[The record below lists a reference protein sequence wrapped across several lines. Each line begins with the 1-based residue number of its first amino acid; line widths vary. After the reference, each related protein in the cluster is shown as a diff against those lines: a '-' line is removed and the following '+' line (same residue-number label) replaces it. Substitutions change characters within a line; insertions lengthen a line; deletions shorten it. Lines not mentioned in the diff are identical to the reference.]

1 MIKKESYKFPDIILK
16 SLFNSEL
23 NKDTVKELEIY
34 IEKRKPKNDIENYL
48 IKITEEYVNELFSKD
63 ETKPFRS
70 YIIKGNLT
78 PIFDMINIVLKYENN
93 IDALFILINSIFEI
107 YKELNSQCI
116 VEYTNKINDIL
127 RNNDKIIT
135 RYINKLLDVAIILKI
150 HIDSNVRGCGN
161 VLDNILQKTVTKAL
175 KDKSNQSFDSKKL
188 INKLLEKV
196 NTNNTIIKLF
206 VVNWII
212 LIIDINQI
220 QLINILQDIL
230 PWLFNLLNDNSEEVR
245 SIVKKCLIPIQDN
258 LEKNYEDYYL
268 ENKSIYE
275 KNLTLIIEKC
285 NSNGKSK
292 TFVFER
298 LNNYLKKYYNI
309 MLKYVSS
316 IEESKSQANLLQFK
330 PFQNDTNIIRK
341 QSVKTYHL
349 NDNLIKSS
357 FNSLTPHQKK
367 IPIGILNTN
376 FQENENKNYN
386 IKDSLKLIPF
396 HLFINVLDV
405 ILNQNNEKY
414 STNTNEWLAKI
425 IELVPK
431 NTKEFDVK
439 TFSNKIKI
447 NINSQKLEL
456 IIHWYQILFDKYGDN
471 MFSNGDGFIDNFD
484 KLLPNDNEK
493 LLEQMIYFLCDVANY
508 NESYLNVI
516 FDKIINQLLNNK
528 KLRDLYWEKIM
539 KLLSDKIDIVKIY
552 QKFSEI
558 LLSINNVKF
567 IHEMVN
573 KLNIFLISNNSGK
586 ELRLTLSKYGRDK
599 DKYAKAFFDQLYTV
613 WSYSPIAVLIL
624 TIFSEYYELSF
635 NLILNF
641 TGIKLENEFYKE
653 LGLMVQLLE
662 TSSFN
667 PIRIKFL
674 EPMKN
679 LYLVRSIYGILMLLP
694 QGNAFDALSKRME
707 GISTLYDYDQYK
719 EENSDNEIVNEDIN
733 YYIKI
738 FNDTQK
744 LLKI

>member
-1 MIKKESYKFPDIILK
+1 MNKKEFKFPEIILK
-16 SLFNSEL
+16 SLFNKDL
-23 NKDTVKELEIY
+23 NKGTAKELEIF
-34 IEKRKPKNDIENYL
+34 IAKKMPKNDIENSL
-48 IKITEEYVNELFSKD
+48 IKLTEDYVNELFSK
-63 ETKPFRS
+63 EESKPYRNL
-70 YIIKGNLT
+70 IIKGDLN

-93 IDALFILINSIFEI
+93 TDALFILFNSIFEI
-107 YKELNSQCI
+107 YKELNAEVI

-127 RNNDKIIT
+127 KNNDKIIT
-135 RYINKLLDVAIILKI
+135 KYINKLLDVVIILKI
-150 HIDSNVRGCGN
+150 HFNSNVRECGKI
-161 VLDNILQKTVTKAL
+161 LDQILQNKVTQSL
-175 KDKSNQSFDSKKL
+175 KDKTNQSFDSRKL

-206 VVNWII
+206 VVNWIK

-230 PWLFNLLNDNSEEVR
+230 PWLFNLLNDNSEEVIY
-245 SIVKKCLIPIQDN
+245 IVKQCLCSIQLI
-258 LEKNYEDYYL
+258 LETNYENYYL
-268 ENKSIYE
+268 DNKVIYE

-285 NSNGKSK
+285 NSIVKSK
-292 TFVFER
+292 EFVFER
-298 LNNYLKKYYNI
+298 LNNYLKKYYKI
-309 MLKYVSS
+309 MLKYVTS
-316 IEESKSQANLLQFK
+316 IEESKSQANLIKMK
-330 PFQNDTNIIRK
+330 PFLNDSKITRK
-341 QSVKTYHL
+341 QSVKNHKKR
-349 NDNLIKSS
+349 DNSIKSS
-357 FNSLTPHQKK
+357 FNSLTPHQKT
-367 IPIGILNTN
+367 ISFLSNLNP
-376 FQENENKNYN
+376 QDIENNEYN

-471 MFSNGDGFIDNFD
+471 MFPNGEGFIDNFD

-493 LLEQMIYFLCDVANY
+493 LLEQMIYFFCDVANY
-508 NESYLNVI
+508 NESYLNDI
-516 FDKIINQLLNNK
+516 IDKIINQLLNDK

-567 IHEMVN
+567 INEMVN

-586 ELRLTLSKYGRDK
+586 ELRSTLSKYGRDK
-599 DKYAKAFFDQLYTV
+599 DKYAKTFFDQLYNV
-613 WSYSPIAVLIL
+613 WSYSPIGVLIL

-719 EENSDNEIVNEDIN
+719 EDNCDNEIVNEDIN

-744 LLKI
+744 LIKN

>member
-1 MIKKESYKFPDIILK
+1 MNEKEYKFPEIILK
-16 SLFNSEL
+16 SLFNKDL
-23 NKDTVKELEIY
+23 NKATARELEKFIS
-34 IEKRKPKNDIENYL
+34 KKMPKNDKENSL
-48 IKITEEYVNELFSKD
+48 IKLTEEYVNELFSKD
-63 ETKPFRS
+63 ESKKYRRD
-70 YIIKGNLT
+70 IIKGNLT

-93 IDALFILINSIFEI
+93 TDALFILFNSIFEI
-107 YKELNSQCI
+107 YKELNAEVI

-127 RNNDKIIT
+127 KNNDKIIT
-135 RYINKLLDVAIILKI
+135 KYINKLLDVVIILKI
-150 HIDSNVRGCGN
+150 HFNSNVRECGKI
-161 VLDNILQKTVTKAL
+161 LDQILQNKVTQSL

-206 VVNWII
+206 VVNWIK

-230 PWLFNLLNDNSEEVR
+230 PWLFNLLNDNSEEVIY
-245 SIVKKCLIPIQDN
+245 IVKQCLCSIQLI
-258 LEKNYEDYYL
+258 LETNYENYYL
-268 ENKSIYE
+268 DNKVIYE

-285 NSNGKSK
+285 NSIVKSK
-292 TFVFER
+292 EFVFER
-298 LNNYLKKYYNI
+298 LNNYLKKYYKI
-309 MLKYVSS
+309 MLKYVTS
-316 IEESKSQANLLQFK
+316 IEESKSQANLIKMK
-330 PFQNDTNIIRK
+330 PFLNDSKITRK
-341 QSVKTYHL
+341 QSVKNHKKR
-349 NDNLIKSS
+349 DNSIKSS
-357 FNSLTPHQKK
+357 FNSLTPHQKT
-367 IPIGILNTN
+367 ISFLSNLNP
-376 FQENENKNYN
+376 QDIENNEYN

-471 MFSNGDGFIDNFD
+471 MFPNGEGFIDNFD

-493 LLEQMIYFLCDVANY
+493 LLEQMIYFFCDVANY
-508 NESYLNVI
+508 NESYLNDI
-516 FDKIINQLLNNK
+516 IDKIINQLLNDK

-558 LLSINNVKF
+558 LLLINNVKF

-641 TGIKLENEFYKE
+641 TGIKLENEFFKE

-662 TSSFN
+662 SSSFN

-719 EENSDNEIVNEDIN
+719 EDNCDNEIVNEDIN

-744 LLKI
+744 LIKN

>member
-1 MIKKESYKFPDIILK
+1 MNKKEFKFPEIILK
-16 SLFNSEL
+16 SLFNKDL
-23 NKDTVKELEIY
+23 NKGTAKELEIF
-34 IEKRKPKNDIENYL
+34 IAKKMPKNDIENSL
-48 IKITEEYVNELFSKD
+48 IKLTEDYVNELFSK
-63 ETKPFRS
+63 EESKPYRNL
-70 YIIKGNLT
+70 IIKGDLN

-93 IDALFILINSIFEI
+93 TDALFILFNSIFEI
-107 YKELNSQCI
+107 YKELDSKVI
-116 VEYTNKINDIL
+116 VEYTNKINDII

-135 RYINKLLDVAIILKI
+135 KYINKLLDVVIILKI
-150 HIDSNVRGCGN
+150 HFNLNVRECGKI
-161 VLDNILQKTVTKAL
+161 LDQILQNKVTQSL
-175 KDKSNQSFDSKKL
+175 KDKTNQSFDSRKL

-206 VVNWII
+206 VVNWIK

-245 SIVKKCLIPIQDN
+245 SIVKKCLISIQDI
-258 LEKNYEDYYL
+258 LETNYENFYL
-268 ENKSIYE
+268 DNKGIYD

-285 NSNGKSK
+285 NSDVKSK
-292 TFVFER
+292 QFVFER

-309 MLKYVSS
+309 MLKYVTL
-316 IEESKSQANLLQFK
+316 IEESKSQANLIKYK
-330 PFQNDTNIIRK
+330 PFLNDINISRK
-341 QSVKTYHL
+341 QSVKNYHITT
-349 NDNLIKSS
+349 DNSTTSS
-357 FNSLTPHQKK
+357 FNSLTPHLKK
-367 IPIGILNTN
+367 ITFPKNLNV
-376 FQENENKNYN
+376 QEIENNDYN

-405 ILNQNNEKY
+405 ILNQKNEKY
-414 STNTNEWLAKI
+414 STETNECLAKI

-439 TFSNKIKI
+439 TFSNKIKS
-447 NINSQKLEL
+447 NINSQKLQL

-471 MFSNGDGFIDNFD
+471 MFPNGDGFIDNFD
-484 KLLPNDNEK
+484 KLLPNDDEK
-493 LLEQMIYFLCDVANY
+493 LLEQMIYFFCDVANY
-508 NESYLNVI
+508 NESYLNDI
-516 FDKIINQLLNNK
+516 IDKIINQLLNNK

-558 LLSINNVKF
+558 LLLINNVKF
-567 IHEMVN
+567 INEMVN

-586 ELRLTLSKYGRDK
+586 ELRSTLSKYGRDK
-599 DKYAKAFFDQLYTV
+599 DKYAKAFFDQLYTI

-624 TIFSEYYELSF
+624 TLFSEYYELSF

>member
-1 MIKKESYKFPDIILK
+1 MNEKEYKFPEIILK
-16 SLFNSEL
+16 SLFNKDL
-23 NKDTVKELEIY
+23 NKATARELEKFIS
-34 IEKRKPKNDIENYL
+34 KKMPKNDKENSL
-48 IKITEEYVNELFSKD
+48 IKLTEEYVNELFSKD
-63 ETKPFRS
+63 ESKKYRRD
-70 YIIKGNLT
+70 IIKGNLT

-93 IDALFILINSIFEI
+93 TDALFILFNSIFEI
-107 YKELNSQCI
+107 YKELNAEVI

-127 RNNDKIIT
+127 KNNDKIIT
-135 RYINKLLDVAIILKI
+135 KYINKLLDVVIILKI
-150 HIDSNVRGCGN
+150 HFNSNVRECGKI
-161 VLDNILQKTVTKAL
+161 LDQILQNKVTQSL

-206 VVNWII
+206 VVNWIK

-230 PWLFNLLNDNSEEVR
+230 PWLFNLLNDNSEEVIY
-245 SIVKKCLIPIQDN
+245 IVKQCLCSIQLI
-258 LEKNYEDYYL
+258 LETNYENYYL
-268 ENKSIYE
+268 DNKVIYE

-285 NSNGKSK
+285 NSIVKSK
-292 TFVFER
+292 EFVFER
-298 LNNYLKKYYNI
+298 LNNYLKKYYKI
-309 MLKYVSS
+309 MLKYVTS
-316 IEESKSQANLLQFK
+316 IEESKSQANLIKMK
-330 PFQNDTNIIRK
+330 PFLNDSKITRK
-341 QSVKTYHL
+341 QSVKNHKKR
-349 NDNLIKSS
+349 DNSIKSS
-357 FNSLTPHQKK
+357 FNSLTPHQKT
-367 IPIGILNTN
+367 ISFLSNLNP
-376 FQENENKNYN
+376 QDIENNEYN

-439 TFSNKIKI
+439 TFSNKIKN

-471 MFSNGDGFIDNFD
+471 MFPNGEGFIDNFD

-493 LLEQMIYFLCDVANY
+493 LLEQMIYFFCDVANY
-508 NESYLNVI
+508 NESYLNAI
-516 FDKIINQLLNNK
+516 IDKIINQLLNDK

-539 KLLSDKIDIVKIY
+539 KLLSEKIDIVKIY

-558 LLSINNVKF
+558 LLLINNVKF
-567 IHEMVN
+567 INEMVN

-586 ELRLTLSKYGRDK
+586 ELRSTLSKYGRDK
-599 DKYAKAFFDQLYTV
+599 DKYAKTFFDQLYNV
-613 WSYSPIAVLIL
+613 WSYSPIGVLIL

-719 EENSDNEIVNEDIN
+719 EDNCDNEIVNEDIN

-744 LLKI
+744 LIKN

>member
-1 MIKKESYKFPDIILK
+1 MNEKEYKFPEIILK
-16 SLFNSEL
+16 SLFNKDL
-23 NKDTVKELEIY
+23 NKATARELEKFIS
-34 IEKRKPKNDIENYL
+34 KKMPKNDKENSL
-48 IKITEEYVNELFSKD
+48 IKFTEEYVNELFSKD
-63 ETKPFRS
+63 ESKKYRRD
-70 YIIKGNLT
+70 IIKGNLT

-93 IDALFILINSIFEI
+93 TDALFILFNSIFEI
-107 YKELNSQCI
+107 YKELNAEVI

-127 RNNDKIIT
+127 KNNDKIIT
-135 RYINKLLDVAIILKI
+135 KYINKLLDVVIILKI
-150 HIDSNVRGCGN
+150 HFNSNVRECGKI
-161 VLDNILQKTVTKAL
+161 LDQILQNKVTQSL

-206 VVNWII
+206 VVNWIK

-230 PWLFNLLNDNSEEVR
+230 PWLFNLLNDNSEEVIY
-245 SIVKKCLIPIQDN
+245 IVKQCLCSIQLI
-258 LEKNYEDYYL
+258 LETNYENYYL
-268 ENKSIYE
+268 DNKVIYE

-285 NSNGKSK
+285 NSIVKSK
-292 TFVFER
+292 EFVFER
-298 LNNYLKKYYNI
+298 LNNYLKKYYKI
-309 MLKYVSS
+309 MLKYVTS
-316 IEESKSQANLLQFK
+316 IEESKSQANLIKMK
-330 PFQNDTNIIRK
+330 PFLNDSKITRK
-341 QSVKTYHL
+341 QSVKNHKKR
-349 NDNLIKSS
+349 DNSIKSS
-357 FNSLTPHQKK
+357 FNSLTPHQKT
-367 IPIGILNTN
+367 ISFLSNLNP
-376 FQENENKNYN
+376 QDIENNEYN

-471 MFSNGDGFIDNFD
+471 MFPNGEGFIDNFD

-493 LLEQMIYFLCDVANY
+493 LLEQMIYFFCDVANY
-508 NESYLNVI
+508 NESYLNAI
-516 FDKIINQLLNNK
+516 IDKIINQLLNDK

-539 KLLSDKIDIVKIY
+539 KLLSEKIDIVKIY

-567 IHEMVN
+567 INEMVN

-586 ELRLTLSKYGRDK
+586 ELRSTLSKYGRDK
-599 DKYAKAFFDQLYTV
+599 DKYAKTFFDQLYNV
-613 WSYSPIAVLIL
+613 WSYSPIGVLIL

-719 EENSDNEIVNEDIN
+719 EDNCDNEIVNEDIN

-744 LLKI
+744 LIKN